1 MANRFRLA
9 TILRLRERERDHAA
23 KLVEEVFRAIAILDS
38 RIHELQLEYE
48 KIDSTRQ
55 EYLVGEVRLQKL
67 LDAQRYQL
75 ILVGQM
81 QHFAQQKNAILEELK
96 RRQANLLV
104 KQQAVKAIE
113 KLKENHEQQESQL
126 QQRLLQS
133 RIDEFSNFHSALQR
147 QNDSHSS

>member
-81 QHFAQQKNAILEELK
+81 QHFTQQKNAILEELK

-147 QNDSHSS
+147 QNNSHSS